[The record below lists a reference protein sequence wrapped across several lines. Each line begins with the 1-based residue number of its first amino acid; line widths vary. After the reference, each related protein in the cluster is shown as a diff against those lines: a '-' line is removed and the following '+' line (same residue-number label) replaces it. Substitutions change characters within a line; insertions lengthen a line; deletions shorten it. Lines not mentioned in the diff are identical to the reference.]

1 MPGALLTYKA
11 KPRTGDYHSEMD
23 AGTFGKWVE
32 DLLLPNLDQ
41 PCAIVMDNASY
52 HSVKT
57 DRAPTSST
65 RKADINITCNIHLHV
80 LNEPI
85 ILDEVLRSIAN
96 LSVGKGSGID
106 GIPADFLRQHWMI

>member
-11 KPRTGDYHSEMD
+11 KSRTGDYYNEMD
-23 AGTFGKWVE
+23 AGNFGKWAE
-32 DLLLPNLDQ
+32 ELLLPNLDQ

-65 RKADINITCNIHLHV
+65 RKADIHVFINIVTLFCFKNKLV
-80 LNEPI
+80 
-85 ILDEVLRSIAN
+85 ILKAN
-96 LSVGKGSGID
+96 
-106 GIPADFLRQHWMI
+106 